1 MRGDFSR
8 KSTLVEHGFRLPS
21 ALDNRPLNFDEFE
34 QLIKQAI
41 FLSATPGPWE
51 LEHSR
56 AVVEQIIRPTGLVDP
71 QVIVRPAGG
80 QVDDLYGEIRSVVES
95 NQRVLVTTMTKRMA
109 EDLTDYY
116 REMGLKVRYLHSDID
131 SLERISIIRGLRLGE
146 FDILVGIN
154 LLREGLDLP
163 EVALVAILDADKEGF
178 LRSER
183 SLIQTIGRTARN
195 VSGRV
200 IMYADT
206 ITGSMQRA
214 IDETERRRQKQ
225 IAFNRAHQITPRSVV
240 KPIRGLIEAT
250 RVAEEEGDYSPEKLV
265 GLDPARRRKMIKELR
280 REMEEAAGELEF
292 ERAASKLRDIIFEL
306 EQASFSSRKGKEQH
320 PSINRVAKGEE
331 MNSGK
336 IIIRGA
342 RGII

>member
-1 MRGDFSR
+1 M
-8 KSTLVEHGFRLPS
+8 
-21 ALDNRPLNFDEFE
+21 DNRPLKFDEFE

-131 SLERISIIRGLRLGE
+131 SLERISILRGLRLGE

-154 LLREGLDLP
+154 LLREGW
-163 EVALVAILDADKEGF
+163 
-178 LRSER
+178 
-183 SLIQTIGRTARN
+183 TC
-195 VSGRV
+195 
-200 IMYADT
+200 
-206 ITGSMQRA
+206 
-214 IDETERRRQKQ
+214 
-225 IAFNRAHQITPRSVV
+225 PR
-240 KPIRGLIEAT
+240 
-250 RVAEEEGDYSPEKLV
+250 
-265 GLDPARRRKMIKELR
+265 
-280 REMEEAAGELEF
+280 
-292 ERAASKLRDIIFEL
+292 
-306 EQASFSSRKGKEQH
+306 
-320 PSINRVAKGEE
+320 
-331 MNSGK
+331 
-336 IIIRGA
+336 
-342 RGII
+342 